1 VEQQHK
7 HAEMKREL
15 LASRSFKVPVGG
27 TMPAGQSQQPHFRAA
42 PVEHARLVIQLCVP
56 TAR

>member
-15 LASRSFKVPVGG
+15 LASRSFKIPVGG
-27 TMPAGQSQQPHFRAA
+27 TLPAGQSQSQFRAA
-42 PVEHARLVIQLCVP
+42 PVEHARLVVQLCVP